1 MKILTLREAYNLAGV
16 DRGDNDMERDLKF
29 SHFFDRYRIR
39 VVEHSDVDTTELAG
53 IDFLIIKE

>member
-1 MKILTLREAYNLAGV
+1 MEILTLREAYHLAGI

-29 SHFFDRYRIR
+29 AHFFDRYHIR
-39 VVEHSDVDTTELAG
+39 VVEQSDVDTTELAG